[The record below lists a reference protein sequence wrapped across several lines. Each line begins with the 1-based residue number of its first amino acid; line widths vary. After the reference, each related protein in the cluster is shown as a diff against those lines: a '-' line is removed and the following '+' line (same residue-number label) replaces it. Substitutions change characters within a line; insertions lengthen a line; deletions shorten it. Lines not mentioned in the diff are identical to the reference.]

1 MIPPVELRPAT
12 PAAGPGGRVAEEAL
26 FDLPPAELG
35 LEEQEEDLFGL
46 GEGSQPHSRAATERL
61 SDSAVPKPD
70 APPGAG
76 PGEGAGTEVR
86 PRGFRGWL
94 ARLFGSES

>member
-1 MIPPVELRPAT
+1 MEERPAT
-12 PAAGPGGRVAEEAL
+12 PPAGPGGQVAEEAL

-35 LEEQEEDLFGL
+35 LEEQEQDLFGL
-46 GEGSQPHSRAATERL
+46 GDGGRPHPQPTGSPPADATSPAVDESTATGPEEGER
-61 SDSAVPKPD
+61 P
-70 APPGAG
+70 AP
-76 PGEGAGTEVR
+76 R

>member
-1 MIPPVELRPAT
+1 VT
-12 PAAGPGGRVAEEAL
+12 EEAL

-46 GEGSQPHSRAATERL
+46 GEGAQPQPQAAAEQP
-61 SDSAVPKPD
+61 SESADPQPG
-70 APPGAG
+70 APPAAD
-76 PGEGAGTEVR
+76 PAEGAGTEVR

>member
-1 MIPPVELRPAT
+1 
-12 PAAGPGGRVAEEAL
+12 VAEEAL

-35 LEEQEEDLFGL
+35 LEEQDTDLFGL
-46 GEGSQPHSRAATERL
+46 AEGGQPQSQAAVEQA
-61 SDSAVPKPD
+61 SDTAGALPD
-70 APPGAG
+70 TPPGSGPEESAG
-76 PGEGAGTEVR
+76 EEAR

>member
-1 MIPPVELRPAT
+1 M
-12 PAAGPGGRVAEEAL
+12 AEEAL

-35 LEEQEEDLFGL
+35 LEEQEGDLFGL
-46 GEGSQPHSRAATERL
+46 GEGSQPESRGAAEQP
-61 SDSAVPKPD
+61 SDSAGPRPGGT
-70 APPGAG
+70 PGAV
-76 PGEGAGTEVR
+76 PAEER

>member
-1 MIPPVELRPAT
+1 VT
-12 PAAGPGGRVAEEAL
+12 EEAL

-35 LEEQEEDLFGL
+35 LEEREEDLFGL
-46 GEGSQPHSRAATERL
+46 GEGAQPQPQAAAEPQP
-61 SDSAVPKPD
+61 V
-70 APPGAG
+70 APPAAG
-76 PGEGAGTEVR
+76 PAEGAGTEVR